1 MGIKGD
7 LLMINAKIEE
17 LCLEAL
23 IDGDKG
29 KAQINEFVVDKL
41 FATYT
46 TEDAL
51 RYFCTGLSN
60 LGFRLEALKKK
71 GLVANTAKCKDANEG
86 LKKKGIW
93 YLT

>member
-41 FATYT
+41 FATYK